1 MNKQIIVFSDLDGT
15 VLDKNTYHYDD
26 SQEGIKLLLENG
38 ATLIFCSSK
47 TPDEQIYLQKRL
59 QIRVPFIFENGAG
72 IAFLSDQTDNN
83 ITSDTQI
90 GGYNLSLNGTL
101 GYSHLKDVLM
111 SAASVSG
118 IEVKTFDDL
127 ADDEL
132 MLLTGLDLQS
142 AMRAK
147 KRYASVTIASPR
159 DDNSMTKLQNALDSS
174 RYSLSKGGRFYTL
187 TELGLDKGSSV
198 LKMLKGIS
206 MSRENIITA
215 AIGDASNDLSM
226 LSVVDRPYLLQYM
239 SGAWVPTEIN
249 NLVRVPLLNGKG
261 FTYAVK
267 MMLNLHLV

>member
-1 MNKQIIVFSDLDGT
+1 MNNQLIVFSDLDGT
-15 VLDKNTYHYDD
+15 ILDNNTYQFGD
-26 SQEGIKLLLENG
+26 SQEGINLLLDNG
-38 ATLIFCSSK
+38 AMLVFCSSK
-47 TPDEQIYLQKRL
+47 TPDEQIDLQRRL
-59 QIRVPFIFENGAG
+59 SIRAPFIFENGAG
-72 IAFLSDQTDNN
+72 IAMLSSQNVKN
-83 ITSDTQI
+83 IHLGTQI

-147 KRYASVTIASPR
+147 KRYASVTIASP
-159 DDNSMTKLQNALDSS
+159 DDDFSMAKLQTALDSS
-174 RYSLSKGGRFYTL
+174 RYRFSKGGRFYTL
-187 TELGLDKGSSV
+187 TEHGLDKGSAV
-198 LKMLKGIS
+198 LKMLRE
-206 MSRENIITA
+206 MNMMRENITTT

-226 LSVVDRPYLLQYM
+226 LSVVDRPYLLQCM
-239 SGAWVPTEIN
+239 NGIWVPAEIN
-249 NLVRVPLLNGKG
+249 NLVKVPLLNGKG

-267 MMLNLHLV
+267 MMLNLV